1 MLNHLKQEYV
11 RPRLRAVSIDAYTP
25 VLQTSLGFFIED
37 PETGEEI
44 GEDE

>member
-1 MLNHLKQEYV
+1 M
-11 RPRLRAVSIDAYTP
+11 DAYTP